1 MPRRLFTFLA
11 AALVAGMIAL
21 AAFDKLPVETDLLAM
36 LPATERSPIAEQAM
50 SQLARAHERRIV
62 LLTVADDAAQARAGA
77 QVLATT
83 LRASPALQHVTLD
96 IPPDALDTLL
106 TTYLPHRF
114 GLLSAATRAALQQRG
129 RDALQEDLYRALAS
143 PIPTATPVP
152 RPLDPFGTLAGFL
165 ADLPFAGGAF
175 APEDGI
181 LMAHRDGHSY
191 ALVSAETVGSPH
203 AVSTQDAV
211 VAALA
216 QARAAVQAQVPAAHF
231 EATGLV
237 LYAEAAQTTAKREM
251 SLIGGIS
258 LLGITAL
265 LLLAFRS
272 LRPVLLG
279 IACIATGVAAGIA
292 VVLLV
297 DGQLHL
303 LTLVCGTSLLGIAV
317 DYPLHYFAKRRLAGA
332 DWHAGEAMAAMRPAL
347 TQGLLTSLL
356 GYSALLAMPFPGLR
370 QIALFSMVG
379 LGTAYLA
386 TLMMLPLFAHRA
398 DPRSTAG
405 LDRLRQAFAT
415 WQRFLQARA
424 HWLLPMAVAACL
436 PGAWMLTHNDDV
448 RLLSTP
454 DPALARQEAQIR
466 ELTQLG
472 QGSRLFLVHARNTEQ
487 LLQREEQLT
496 DALRARDPQHA
507 GGFTA
512 ISSFVPS
519 AQRQTDHRRLIGEA
533 LFGDDQWAAH
543 QLDEVGYRPRIAEAL
558 SQAYQ
563 TELNLTLDVWLKQ
576 PLSTPYRHLW
586 LGPAETG
593 VASVITLHGSWTA
606 DTLAA
611 ASADLPGVTLLD
623 KPAAVSKLMAQY
635 RRGMAWALACAI
647 GLSLILLS
655 RRHGWRGAAATLI
668 PCVLAVGVPL
678 AALGY
683 LGLPATLFHWL
694 ALMLVFGIG
703 ADYGIFTREGGPQGE
718 AALGVLLAAITTVLG
733 FGLLAFSSTPAIASF
748 GLTLF
753 MGVITAFLASPLAL
767 AGRSAH
773 RSTA

>member
-11 AALVAGMIAL
+11 AALVTGMIAL
-21 AAFDKLPVETDLLAM
+21 AAVGKVPVETDLLAM

-50 SQLARAHERRIV
+50 AQLARAHEGRIV

-77 QVLATT
+77 EILAHT
-83 LRASPALQHVTLD
+83 LRASPALQHITLEV
-96 IPPDALDTLL
+96 PPDALDTLL

-114 GLLSAATRAALQQRG
+114 GLLSAATREALQHDG
-129 RDALQEDLYRALAS
+129 RDALIQDLYRALSS

-165 ADLPFAGGAF
+165 AELPFAGGGF
-175 APEDGI
+175 APENGV
-181 LMAHRDGHSY
+181 LMAHRDGRSY

-203 AVSTQDAV
+203 AVSTQEAV
-211 VAALA
+211 LDALA
-216 QARAAVQAQVPAAHF
+216 QARSAAQAQAPTAHL

-237 LYAEAAQTTAKREM
+237 LYAAAAQTTAKREM
-251 SLIGGIS
+251 SLIGGVS

-279 IACIATGVAAGIA
+279 IVCIATGVAAGIA

-297 DGQLHL
+297 DGRLHL

-317 DYPLHYFAKRRLAGA
+317 DYPLHYFAKRRLTRAAWRA
-332 DWHAGEAMAAMRPAL
+332 DEAMAAMRPAL

-356 GYSALLAMPFPGLR
+356 GYTALLAMPFPGLR
-370 QIALFSMVG
+370 QIALFSMTG
-379 LGTAYLA
+379 LATAYVA
-386 TLMMLPLFAHRA
+386 TLMVLPLFAGAA

-405 LDRLRQAFAT
+405 LDRLRRAFSA
-415 WQRFLQARA
+415 WQQFLQRRAR
-424 HWLLPMAVAACL
+424 WLLPLAVLAGV
-436 PGAWMLTHNDDV
+436 PGIWSLTHNDDV

-454 DPALARQEAQIR
+454 DPMLARQEARIR

-472 QGSRLFLVHARNTEQ
+472 QGSRLFLVNGRDAEH

-496 DALRARDPQHA
+496 DALRARDPEHA

-512 ISSFVPS
+512 ISAFVPS
-519 AQRQTDHRRLIGEA
+519 AQRQASNRQLIGA
-533 LFGDDQWAAH
+533 LLFGDDRWAQH
-543 QLDEVGYRPRIAEAL
+543 TLDDIGYHPRIGQALADAFAAEKPL
-558 SQAYQ
+558 SPDA
-563 TELNLTLDVWLKQ
+563 WLKL

-586 LGPAETG
+586 LGPAQAG
-593 VASVITLHGSWTA
+593 VASVVTLHGHWSTDA
-606 DTLAA
+606 LATGA
-611 ASADLPGVTLLD
+611 NLPGVTLLD
-623 KPAAVSKLMAQY
+623 KPAAVSSLMGQY

-655 RRHGWRGAAATLI
+655 RRHGWRGAAATLA
-668 PCVLAVGVPL
+668 PCVLAVGAPL

-718 AALGVLLAAITTVLG
+718 ATLGVLLAAITTVLG

-767 AGRSAH
+767 IGRGAPEAAS
-773 RSTA
+773 